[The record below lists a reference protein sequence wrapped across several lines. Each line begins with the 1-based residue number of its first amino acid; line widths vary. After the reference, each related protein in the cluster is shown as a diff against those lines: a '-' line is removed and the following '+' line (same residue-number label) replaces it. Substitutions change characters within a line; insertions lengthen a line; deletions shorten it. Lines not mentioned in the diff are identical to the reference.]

1 MTPLRQKYIR
11 DLTIRGKAENTQQ
24 VYTACVADLASYYKR
39 SPDLLSY
46 DQVADWLFHLRD
58 QRKLASSSVNI
69 AVSAA
74 RFLYRTT
81 LGRDTAELL
90 AKVPRLKR
98 ETKRAHAYSVEEVEA
113 ILKATRRP
121 RDIAFLRTVYG
132 CGLRVMEAV
141 NLRARGGI
149 DRARMQIRVEG
160 KGAKERVLPMSPHLL
175 HVLENIG
182 WPSAKDD
189 PAMAPPG
196 CSLAKISKVL
206 SVGGPA
212 GASTTARSKR
222 AACGPRAASMYYAI
236 VLPLIS
242 LRVGWNSPWYSA
254 SSVILA

>member
-81 LGRDTAELL
+81 LGRDTDELL

-98 ETKRAHAYSVEEVEA
+98 ETKRTHAYSVEEVEA
-113 ILKATRRP
+113 ILKAARRP

-132 CGLRVMEAV
+132 CGLRVMEAAT
-141 NLRARGGI
+141 LRARGGI
-149 DRARMQIRVEG
+149 DRAPCRSAWR
-160 KGAKERVLPMSPHLL
+160 AKAQRNECCP
-175 HVLENIG
+175 
-182 WPSAKDD
+182 
-189 PAMAPPG
+189 
-196 CSLAKISKVL
+196 
-206 SVGGPA
+206 
-212 GASTTARSKR
+212 
-222 AACGPRAASMYYAI
+222 
-236 VLPLIS
+236 
-242 LRVGWNSPWYSA
+242 
-254 SSVILA
+254 